1 MAGVLVGKAGGMS
14 KQTTSPFPS
23 SQSEADAILA
33 FLERSE
39 FPGELL
45 PTDRLKNAMFKSDG
59 YKMAI
64 ELRLLVF
71 RRVIAHK
78 S

>member
-1 MAGVLVGKAGGMS
+1 MKKKTNRL
-14 KQTTSPFPS
+14 FPS
-23 SQSEADAILA
+23 PQAEADAIVA

-39 FPGELL
+39 FKNKTRPV
-45 PTDRLKNAMFKSDG
+45 DRCKTAAFKSDG

-64 ELRLLVF
+64 ELRLLGF
-71 RRVIAHK
+71 RRVIAQK